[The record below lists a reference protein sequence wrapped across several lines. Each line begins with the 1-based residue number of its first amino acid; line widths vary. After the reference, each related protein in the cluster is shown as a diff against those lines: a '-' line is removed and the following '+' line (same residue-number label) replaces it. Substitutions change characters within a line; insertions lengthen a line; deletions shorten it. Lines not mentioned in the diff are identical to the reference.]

1 MFSVD
6 STGVTPIYAVKPL
19 FFCGLRLANCAC
31 LIKTGIF
38 KLFDPKCHNYMISYR
53 TSKFNSTHEFKS
65 SDTMGAFYLENTIA
79 NLLSNK
85 LLFSDTSAP
94 SLFYLHRT

>member
-1 MFSVD
+1 
-6 STGVTPIYAVKPL
+6 
-19 FFCGLRLANCAC
+19 
-31 LIKTGIF
+31 
-38 KLFDPKCHNYMISYR
+38 MISYR

-85 LLFSDTSAP
+85 LLFLTH
-94 SLFYLHRT
+94 LLRHCFICIGLKEMIFRL